1 MNAQHTKLGGESVYS
16 TGLRAA
22 AYALGRN
29 SAFDAV
35 PHVFCDGHVRPV
47 AAGHR
52 LYLNSPIADGWRPE
66 IQDGTRGS

>member
-1 MNAQHTKLGGESVYS
+1 MKLGGESVYS

-35 PHVFCDGHVRPV
+35 PHVFCDGHVRPEPAV
-47 AAGHR
+47 CAACGIC
-52 LYLNSPIADGWRPE
+52 LIADVLSNRPMKRGCCP
-66 IQDGTRGS
+66 DGDN